1 MLKELIVESTSKRS
15 GRRVVSIDPPT
26 TEVSFEDSG
35 HLLGV
40 PTTGTGTYTATI
52 LPDGSMFG
60 HGQGVYMTQD
70 GEGIT
75 WSGTGV
81 GRFGPGGSISYRGML
96 FFRTASQKL
105 ARINNACG
113 AFEYEVDAAGAG
125 VSKVWEWK

>member
-1 MLKELIVESTSKRS
+1 MLKELIVEATSKRTV
-15 GRRVVSIDPPT
+15 RRVLTIDPPT

-35 HLLGV
+35 HLLGI
-40 PTTGTGTYTATI
+40 PTTGVGTYTSTVR
-52 LPDGSMFG
+52 PDGSIFG
-60 HGQGVYMTQD
+60 HGQGLHMTQD
-70 GEGIT
+70 CDAIT

-81 GRFGPGGSISYRGML
+81 GHFGPGGSISYRGML

-113 AFEYEVDAAGAG
+113 AFEYEVDGTGAG